1 MSFGADDAQIDDA
14 AGGPRLHFSDD
25 RFLHRVLLE
34 AQKNGND
41 AKSVSRLQDMGFGP
55 EIAKVALHVCGG
67 DERKALELCMSGLSF
82 VDDTVLEKR
91 APPAPLRCYICGQKY
106 LTHKSLDI
114 HLKACRRRFEL
125 RESQRHPSERCR
137 LLDESEVPE
146 GESLEHHYEVMRG
159 MTSLG
164 KQSDAPDD
172 EASYPA
178 PQMASYP
185 SKLMP
190 CEHCKRTF
198 HPDRLATHQRVC
210 LQRPR
215 LEHNE
220 RSEKVDRRPER
231 RRVTLAGPPPA
242 AVNSYTFRPDLLA
255 AHQRSCSAV
264 RRASPA
270 VRPKSR
276 SSVRHAVGPRS
287 PSPSATPV
295 FRPADRRKSSSS
307 FRLKWTSPAMGKA
320 ASAVPG
326 EAVPGRS
333 DAEMVSTGLLLESK
347 LIAEAKETD
356 ERRLRDELEERI
368 PEAHIL
374 GIYRVLGGQAN
385 VYEALKSTM
394 AQGAGPDQQR
404 QQPEERDLWHGTAW
418 SFVPKILK
426 QGFNRSFAGRHGTL
440 LGHATYF
447 SSDPRYSMRFC
458 GKKGGADGTKVLVVA
473 RVLVGRYCKGSP
485 TDVEPPLLNSQGD
498 RFDTTV
504 DNAEAP
510 SIFAV
515 FRDFQA
521 LPLFLVEIVA

>member
-242 AVNSYTFRPDLLA
+242 AVNSYTAF
-255 AHQRSCSAV
+255 
-264 RRASPA
+264 
-270 VRPKSR
+270 
-276 SSVRHAVGPRS
+276 
-287 PSPSATPV
+287 
-295 FRPADRRKSSSS
+295 
-307 FRLKWTSPAMGKA
+307 
-320 ASAVPG
+320 
-326 EAVPGRS
+326 
-333 DAEMVSTGLLLESK
+333 
-347 LIAEAKETD
+347 
-356 ERRLRDELEERI
+356 
-368 PEAHIL
+368 
-374 GIYRVLGGQAN
+374 
-385 VYEALKSTM
+385 
-394 AQGAGPDQQR
+394 
-404 QQPEERDLWHGTAW
+404 
-418 SFVPKILK
+418 
-426 QGFNRSFAGRHGTL
+426 
-440 LGHATYF
+440 
-447 SSDPRYSMRFC
+447 
-458 GKKGGADGTKVLVVA
+458 
-473 RVLVGRYCKGSP
+473 
-485 TDVEPPLLNSQGD
+485 
-498 RFDTTV
+498 
-504 DNAEAP
+504 
-510 SIFAV
+510 
-515 FRDFQA
+515 
-521 LPLFLVEIVA
+521 